1 MIYDE
6 AIAALNRTDCKEVE
20 EKLYILKNRN
30 DISENKAE
38 NFINETAGM
47 IFSICNAPDSSTL
60 SLIHI

>member
-47 IFSICNAPDSSTL
+47 IFSICKECK
-60 SLIHI
+60 